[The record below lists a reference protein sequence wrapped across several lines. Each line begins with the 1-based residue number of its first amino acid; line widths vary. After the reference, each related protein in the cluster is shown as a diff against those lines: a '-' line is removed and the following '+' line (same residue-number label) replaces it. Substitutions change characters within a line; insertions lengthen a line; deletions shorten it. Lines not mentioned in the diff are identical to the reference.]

1 MLTTPWRLLIT
12 CRTRYKVLTK
22 ADSKDMNLSKLR
34 EIVKDR
40 ETWRA
45 AVHGVTKSWTRL
57 SDWTTT
63 TGLSAL
69 EDVLRSELH
78 SHLLWE
84 SSLNLEGWTQV
95 LLMLSPACA
104 HAVSVSSLLHCVEMS
119 NDLPSFVLSISPAQ
133 RRVSF
138 VLLAW
143 PYSWHRSGCSLNT
156 YWMCCMGYTLCAE
169 ITGAYNQMV
178 KRMRLGV
185 RPSGFK
191 SWPAV
196 WPWASYLTP
205 LCINVSF
212 LKWWK

>member
-119 NDLPSFVLSISPAQ
+119 NDLPSFVHSISPAQ

-156 YWMCCMGYTLCAE
+156 YWTETVPRWIRHGLCHQVTHRLFDE
-169 ITGAYNQMV
+169 TGVWYSVIRVITVILKSAV
-178 KRMRLGV
+178 GV
-185 RPSGFK
+185 LC
-191 SWPAV
+191 PA
-196 WPWASYLTP
+196 
-205 LCINVSF
+205 
-212 LKWWK
+212 

>member
-1 MLTTPWRLLIT
+1 MASVKRQTLEQSQIRHCLSGIKSQQRLKQEMLRSVSAVLGLGGHCWLGPAPKLLPLAPSPT
-12 CRTRYKVLTK
+12 HMLYLFKPHF
-22 ADSKDMNLSKLR
+22 LR
-34 EIVKDR
+34 EVSGDYPKPSISNSLFNFWYSVYCLKL
-40 ETWRA
+40 
-45 AVHGVTKSWTRL
+45 SWALFTYYLLFSVRISVLIRL
-57 SDWTTT
+57 RPW
-63 TGLSAL
+63 LF
-69 EDVLRSELH
+69 
-78 SHLLWE
+78 HLLV
-84 SSLNLEGWTQV
+84 SLVIITVFIGLN
-95 LLMLSPACA
+95 
-104 HAVSVSSLLHCVEMS
+104 
-119 NDLPSFVLSISPAQ
+119 
-133 RRVSF
+133 R
-138 VLLAW
+138 
-143 PYSWHRSGCSLNT
+143 CSLNT